1 LRSKNKKKK
10 SAFRRGDK
18 TIIFLRRGII
28 FISLAVLIMI
38 LTLGAKYMTR
48 SFIVRDIVVSGNY
61 HLEEEDIVRRLN
73 MGEATSLL
81 SLSYKDV
88 DEPLRHSPWVKKVSI
103 KRQLP
108 DTLMIRIEE
117 AVPKA
122 LLSLNGHTYLIEGK
136 GGILEEIGSEG
147 TQFLPVIRDIEPDKD
162 RKGLLEA
169 LQLIDALSERN
180 VMSSIESV
188 EISLRSYGLD
198 MNIDGEMIK
207 VGYGKYHEKL
217 DRWKDFESR
226 MNEVGAAKYI
236 DLRFQNKVIVK
247 PLKLVRKKVNSRG

>member
-1 LRSKNKKKK
+1 MRSKNNKKK
-10 SAFRRGDK
+10 SAFRRGEK

-28 FISLAVLIMI
+28 FISLVVLIMI
-38 LTLGAKYMTR
+38 LALGAKYMTG

-61 HLEEEDIVRRLN
+61 HLEEEDIVRKLN
-73 MGEATSLL
+73 MGEDTSLL
-81 SLSYKDV
+81 SLRFKDV
-88 DEPLRHSPWVKKVSI
+88 DETLRNSPWVKKVSI

-122 LLSLNGHTYLIEGK
+122 LLSQNGHTYLIGEE

-147 TQFLPVIRDIEPDKD
+147 TQFLPVIRDIDPGKD
-162 RKGLLEA
+162 GKELLEA
-169 LQLIDALSERN
+169 LQLIEALSERN
-180 VMSSIESV
+180 VLANMESV
-188 EISLRSYGLD
+188 EICLRSYGLE
-198 MNIDGEMIK
+198 MKIDGEMIK

-236 DLRFQNKVIVK
+236 DLRFQDKVIVK
-247 PLKLVRKKVNSRG
+247 PLRVVEKKVNSKG